1 MNLLSL
7 IARELIS
14 SKISLNK
21 SKDEKVKRIGIALK
35 NASND
40 VFKLYLIILKIHCSN
55 RQSIYFIKWKAL
67 FRKINVFWDLQ
78 TILLCCWKIEGRVL
92 YKIGVWLIIEFT
104 GFKFVDHCKQFLI
117 VFDLFD
123 CRVDLFI
130 FLGEFF
136 CMFNFSCVGGFFSLY
151 ALCNLVYLLWIE
163 RLLPCDKASWLELI
177 SLCLVC
183 MVKI

>member
-55 RQSIYFIKWKAL
+55 RQSIYFIK
-67 FRKINVFWDLQ
+67 
-78 TILLCCWKIEGRVL
+78 
-92 YKIGVWLIIEFT
+92 
-104 GFKFVDHCKQFLI
+104 
-117 VFDLFD
+117 
-123 CRVDLFI
+123 
-130 FLGEFF
+130 
-136 CMFNFSCVGGFFSLY
+136 
-151 ALCNLVYLLWIE
+151 
-163 RLLPCDKASWLELI
+163 
-177 SLCLVC
+177 
-183 MVKI
+183 